1 MYKQHPTCLSHSF
14 SIPNWRFRK
23 WTAAIHQWN
32 ERKCDNFH
40 SILHLMCDL
49 FIYYLFVRNTL
60 WTDTTTHSISNNR
73 NEKKLENCNFL
84 FFDCFRVHFGRER
97 NQKKKVCSHLPYRK
111 QEPNMSHSECWET
124 VSNFFISVLCQPR
137 KRLCDKLA
145 TRLECLRPR
154 LSHKRFCWQFNN
166 SLLNFV
172 RA

>member
-49 FIYYLFVRNTL
+49 FISYLFVRNTL
-60 WTDTTTHSISNNR
+60 WTDTTTHSISDNR

-84 FFDCFRVHFGRER
+84 FFRLLQSSFREGKKS
-97 NQKKKVCSHLPYRK
+97 KKKSLFTFAVPKARAEYESQRMLRNGFEFLYFCFVPTK
-111 QEPNMSHSECWET
+111 
-124 VSNFFISVLCQPR
+124 
-137 KRLCDKLA
+137 KA
-145 TRLECLRPR
+145 TL
-154 LSHKRFCWQFNN
+154 W
-166 SLLNFV
+166 
-172 RA
+172 